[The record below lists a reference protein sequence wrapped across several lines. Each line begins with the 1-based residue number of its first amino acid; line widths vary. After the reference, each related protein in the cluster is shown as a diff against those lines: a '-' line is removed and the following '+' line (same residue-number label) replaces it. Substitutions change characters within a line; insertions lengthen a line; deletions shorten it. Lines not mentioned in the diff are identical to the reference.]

1 MPVGGFSLFKGHTL
15 FTWTAKQRK
24 AIYGISAA
32 LVPVLVA
39 FGFVSDTQG
48 ATILGAV
55 GAIFNSVL
63 AFKNVSDQ

>member
-1 MPVGGFSLFKGHTL
+1 MFN
-15 FTWTAKQRK
+15 WTAKQRK

-32 LVPVLVA
+32 LVPLLVA

-55 GAIFNSVL
+55 GAIFNSLL
-63 AFKNVSDQ
+63 ALKNVSDN

>member
-1 MPVGGFSLFKGHTL
+1 L